1 MPDRGAAERALWKGA
16 LSPTEGCLTLEEL
29 DRWSDRRL
37 PDRAKANAHIARCP
51 RCQTELAMLRE
62 FQSAATHPEEAD
74 AVSWI
79 TADLERRFD
88 QIRTAPATPTRPRP
102 GSERSE
108 RWHGLFGPRP
118 AQVALGFAAL
128 LALIAVGMQFQGARE
143 PELSSNA
150 VSGPLV
156 MRSEELLGL
165 SPTGDLK
172 QVPVELRWQAFPE
185 AARYLV
191 TVMEVDRTELWRAES
206 SESSAS
212 LPTALL
218 ARIVP
223 GKRLLWQVTAMDSA
237 GRTVATTQL
246 QSFRLAIGSGSA
258 KD

>member
-29 DRWSDRRL
+29 ERWSDRRL

-51 RCQTELAMLRE
+51 RCQTELAMLKE

-79 TADLERRFD
+79 TADLERRFAE
-88 QIRTAPATPTRPRP
+88 IRAARPSTPRLSR
-102 GSERSE
+102 ERSGS
-108 RWHGLFGPRP
+108 WHRLFGPRP

>member
-1 MPDRGAAERALWKGA
+1 
-16 LSPTEGCLTLEEL
+16 
-29 DRWSDRRL
+29 
-37 PDRAKANAHIARCP
+37 
-51 RCQTELAMLRE
+51 MLKE

-79 TADLERRFD
+79 TTELERRFD
-88 QIRTAPATPTRPRP
+88 QIRAAPAVTATRRKLR
-102 GSERSE
+102 SERSGG
-108 RWHGLFGPRP
+108 WHRIFGPRP
-118 AQVALGFAAL
+118 IQGALGFAVL
-128 LALIAVGMQFQGARE
+128 LALIAVGLQFRGAQE

-165 SPTGDLK
+165 SPAGDLK

-191 TVMEVDRTELWRAES
+191 TVMEVDRTELWKTES
-206 SESSAS
+206 SPTSAS

-223 GKRLLWQVTAMDSA
+223 GKRLLWQVTAIDSA
-237 GRTVATTQL
+237 GRTVATSQV
-246 QSFRLAIGSGSA
+246 QSFRLAIRPGSS

>member
-1 MPDRGAAERALWKGA
+1 MPDRGAAERALWKEA
-16 LSPTEGCLTLEEL
+16 LSPTEGCLTIEEL
-29 DRWSDRRL
+29 DRWSDWRL
-37 PDRAKANAHIARCP
+37 TDRAKASAHIARCP
-51 RCQTELAMLRE
+51 RCQTELAMLKE

-79 TADLERRFD
+79 TAELELRFD
-88 QIRTAPATPTRPRP
+88 QIRAPSILTPPRLS
-102 GSERSE
+102 SELSGWWNR
-108 RWHGLFGPRP
+108 LFGPRP

-128 LALIAVGMQFQGARE
+128 LALVAVGLQFRGAGE

-165 SPTGDLK
+165 SPIGDLK

-185 AARYLV
+185 TARYLV
-191 TVMEVDRTELWRAES
+191 TVMEVDRTELWKTES
-206 SESSAS
+206 SQTTAS
-212 LPTALL
+212 LPSALL

-223 GKRLLWQVTAMDSA
+223 GKRLLWRVTAIDSA
-237 GRTVATTQL
+237 GRTVATSQL